1 MVYEFA
7 EEMQLIYISTFTM
20 VPRQHRV
27 GGISA

>member
-7 EEMQLIYISTFTM
+7 EEVHLIYISIFTM
-20 VPRQHRV
+20 LPRQWRV